1 MFDVELLGV
10 QISGQE
16 IAIKHGFL
24 RNASDSPW
32 RSGGGGGVGTSEVWV
47 AEHRRYHH
55 FSEMEVN
62 TNSYDKL
69 KVLTHTTGLYN
80 KEICKLK
87 EECKNI

>member
-1 MFDVELLGV
+1 MWNYKWFKFPAKKLPSSMDFCATLVIV
-10 QISGQE
+10 
-16 IAIKHGFL
+16 HGG
-24 RNASDSPW
+24 
-32 RSGGGGGVGTSEVWV
+32 SGGGGGVGTSEVWV

>member
-1 MFDVELLGV
+1 MEEGWGRMKFGL
-10 QISGQE
+10 QC
-16 IAIKHGFL
+16 HC
-24 RNASDSPW
+24 
-32 RSGGGGGVGTSEVWV
+32 
-47 AEHRRYHH
+47 
-55 FSEMEVN
+55 SEMEVN